1 MPDAP
6 AARDVT
12 LFLLTLSL
20 LVSFLDRNL
29 LSTMFEPL
37 RLELRLT
44 DGQLGFLSGMAFS
57 VCGALFGLTMGWL
70 TDRVNRKW
78 LLTAAI
84 VVWSL
89 ATAAQGLTST
99 YLQLVLWRVM
109 VGIGEAAGGPVAHS
123 MICDLYPAE
132 RRGFA
137 LSLWNTAIPMGTLLG
152 LLLGG
157 RLTASMGWRRAFIT
171 VGLPGLGLALFFA
184 LCAREP
190 ERGGLETR
198 RARATVAAAMVDDDW
213 SAGCDHATCS
223 TACCWDCPSLR
234 ATAFTWLSVLVFTAD
249 WCCALRHTQRYSKN
263 IGVVSRGSAAASFCV
278 K

>member
-1 MPDAP
+1 MADSSGAG
-6 AARDVT
+6 RNIT

-20 LVSFLDRNL
+20 LVSFVDRNL

-44 DGQLGFLSGMAFS
+44 DAQLGFLSGMAFS

-84 VVWSL
+84 ATWSL
-89 ATAAQGLTST
+89 STAAQGLTDT

-123 MICDLYPAE
+123 MICDLYPPE

-171 VGLPGLGLALFFA
+171 VGLPGLGLALLFA
-184 LCAREP
+184 VCAYEP
-190 ERGGLETR
+190 VRGGFER
-198 RARATVAAAMVDDDW
+198 RRQRAGVDVAEDDDW
-213 SAGCDHATCS
+213 SGGCEHVS
-223 TACCWDCPSLR
+223 T
-234 ATAFTWLSVLVFTAD
+234 V
-249 WCCALRHTQRYSKN
+249 
-263 IGVVSRGSAAASFCV
+263 
-278 K
+278 

>member
-1 MPDAP
+1 MANSP
-6 AARDVT
+6 AARRRDTT

-20 LVSFLDRNL
+20 LVSFVDRNL

-44 DGQLGFLSGMAFS
+44 DAQLGFLSGMAFS

-84 VVWSL
+84 ATWSL
-89 ATAAQGLTST
+89 STAAQGLTNS
-99 YLQLVLWRVM
+99 YLQLVVWRVM
-109 VGIGEAAGGPVAHS
+109 VGIGEAAGGPVAHW
-123 MICDLYPAE
+123 MICDLYPPE

-157 RLTASMGWRRAFIT
+157 RLTASMGWRRAFIS
-171 VGLPGLGLALFFA
+171 VGLPGLGLAVLFA
-184 LCAREP
+184 VCAREP
-190 ERGGLETR
+190 KRGGVER
-198 RARATVAAAMVDDDW
+198 QQPRASGTALVDDDW
-213 SAGCDHATCS
+213 SAGYARNQFF
-223 TACCWDCPSLR
+223 SLLGSLI
-234 ATAFTWLSVLVFTAD
+234 A
-249 WCCALRHTQRYSKN
+249 RY
-263 IGVVSRGSAAASFCV
+263 
-278 K
+278 

>member
-1 MPDAP
+1 MAYSP
-6 AARDVT
+6 AARRDTT

-20 LVSFLDRNL
+20 LVSFVDRNL

-37 RLELRLT
+37 RLELQLT
-44 DGQLGFLSGMAFS
+44 DAQLGFLSGMAFS

-84 VVWSL
+84 ATWSL
-89 ATAAQGLTST
+89 STAAQGLTNS
-99 YLQLVLWRVM
+99 YVQLLLWRVM

-123 MICDLYPAE
+123 MICDLYAPE

-157 RLTASMGWRRAFIT
+157 RLTASMGWRRAFIS
-171 VGLPGLGLALFFA
+171 VGLPGLGLAVLFA
-184 LCAREP
+184 VCAREP
-190 ERGGLETR
+190 KRGGLER
-198 RARATVAAAMVDDDW
+198 RQPRASGAAPVDDDW
-213 SAGCDHATCS
+213 SARYEHSTSTC
-223 TACCWDCPSLR
+223 
-234 ATAFTWLSVLVFTAD
+234 
-249 WCCALRHTQRYSKN
+249 
-263 IGVVSRGSAAASFCV
+263 
-278 K
+278 